1 MGLGPVLIAYELTKA
16 EVLEE
21 VVELREKARLGL

>member
-16 EVLEE
+16 EIQEE
-21 VVELREKARLGL
+21 VGELIEKDRLGL